1 MEKRNIIL
9 PAFTLQTRVSAT
21 KAKHDKIEF
30 TMPLGT
36 FRDIPATISIDEIA
50 EPLGAP
56 PNSDRSMSHADTASL
71 YSVFFNRP
79 TGARQSNYRTL
90 SVRQEPI
97 STLTELDE
105 RFSSIP
111 LFSGA
116 LNLLARGVGT
126 NRYVEA
132 VYAANVNPT
141 RFVRHQN
148 WNNIRRHSRPSGL
161 PPLFRDTLL
170 PSEEFSMDGSD
181 NWLPDPAIGAWQA
194 FVQPSQWP
202 NRLMDYFNELET
214 AMRGEM
220 ARRGAISS
228 LDTTGTLRFVASDA
242 PWLIG
247 KVEVYWEFREAS
259 SPEMLEAIDRAMIS
273 YSTLP
278 HTRQEFARSHARQ
291 SRRGRQRESFNN
303 VVLSVTS
310 SPGVKIVI
318 YPKTNERLRMEV
330 RFDTADLASR
340 SSLPK
345 TASGAAGLVEAL
357 QTFNEAAQEALNA
370 FLDHLERQLNP
381 GFIAW
386 SPPPTDLLFRIVS
399 RCHSREAARSIINM
413 LVTNGSVSRLKPL
426 NPSID
431 ALVKSKILER
441 AKNQQRN
448 QSNTFVPS
456 LTYQMAVQRLRE
468 VVTTDVLIMERRER
482 RAAPPVQN

>member
-1 MEKRNIIL
+1 MTL
-9 PAFTLQTRVSAT
+9 PAFTLQTRVSASN
-21 KAKHDKIEF
+21 AKHDKIEF

-36 FRDIPATISIDEIA
+36 FRDLPGIISINEIA
-50 EPLGAP
+50 DYLGSP
-56 PNSDRSMSHADTASL
+56 SLSNRSISHADTASL
-71 YSVFFNRP
+71 HSVFFNRP

-90 SVRQEPI
+90 SIRQEPI
-97 STLTELDE
+97 ESLTQLDE
-105 RFSSIP
+105 RFGSIP

-116 LNLLARGVGT
+116 LGLLARGVGT
-126 NRYVEA
+126 LRYVEA
-132 VYAANVNPT
+132 VYTANVNPT
-141 RFVRHQN
+141 RFVRYQN
-148 WNNIRRHSRPSGL
+148 WHRIRSHVRQSGL
-161 PPLFRDTLL
+161 PPLFHNTMLTSD
-170 PSEEFSMDGSD
+170 EFSLDGSD
-181 NWLPDPAIGAWQA
+181 NWLPDLAAGDWQR
-194 FVQPSQWP
+194 FIHSSRWP
-202 NRLMDYFNELET
+202 NQLNNYFSEIET

-220 ARRGAISS
+220 ARRGVLSS
-228 LDTTGTLRFVASDA
+228 IDGTGTLEFRASDA

-259 SPEMLEAIDRAMIS
+259 SPELLEAIDRAMIS
-273 YSTLP
+273 YSDMP
-278 HTRQEFARSHARQ
+278 HTRQEFTGSQARQ

-310 SPGVKIVI
+310 RPGVKIVI

-330 RFDTADLASR
+330 RFDTADLSR
-340 SSLPK
+340 SRLPR

-357 QTFNEAAQEALNA
+357 QNYSEAATEALNA

-386 SPPPTDLLFRIVS
+386 SPPPTDLIFRIVS

-413 LVTNGSVSRLKPL
+413 LVTNGAVSRLKSL
-426 NPSID
+426 NQSID

-441 AKNQQRN
+441 AKNQQRK

-482 RAAPPVQN
+482 RAAPSVQN